1 MALLPRLRQLMRRP
15 TSASRVGA
23 RRPTKAARRGDTLHE
38 DALRSMLSDD
48 PNNERAFGALA
59 EIVRRR
65 AAEAS
70 PDARPARRP
79 DRRDRAA
86 ARRRPGR
93 LGARRGARRQPARL
107 VPAHRGRPPLG
118 ARRPR
123 GHAAPA
129 RPRPPSATRPG
140 TALVEAW
147 PLLRE
152 AGLPV
157 DALGLGVGHWRP
169 REHDPEVAR
178 QLVLAAIE
186 AGRPLEAKQHLAALD
201 LYPDQRGGRA
211 SSRRARAARSRTPS
225 RRSPAPDPHAT
236 TTGPG
241 SSRARAFVVSRA
253 SGQLSPPA
261 LPDVPA
267 VTSCSR

>member
-48 PNNERAFGALA
+48 PNNERAFVALA

-70 PDARPARRP
+70 TDQDPLAGPSDENESQ
-79 DRRDRAA
+79 RAA
-86 ARRRPGR
+86 DLAVWA
-93 LGARRGARRQPARL
+93 LGEELAGNPRAWYPLIEVARL
-107 VPAHRGRPPLG
+107 SVHDDHEGTVRRLTTAAERDPSGR
-118 ARRPR
+118 
-123 GHAAPA
+123 
-129 RPRPPSATRPG
+129 
-140 TALVEAW
+140 ALVAA
-147 PLLRE
+147 LAVLRE

-178 QLVLAAIE
+178 QLVLASIE
-186 AGRPLEAKQHLAALD
+186 AGRPLEAKQHIASLD
-201 LYPDQRGGRA
+201 LYPDQKA
-211 SSRRARAARSRTPS
+211 VAELKSELARDVA
-225 RRSPAPDPHAT
+225 HAEQT
-236 TTGPG
+236 IPG
-241 SSRARAFVVSRA
+241 
-253 SGQLSPPA
+253 
-261 LPDVPA
+261 
-267 VTSCSR
+267 T